1 MPDEGQDLSGYS
13 REMQDKIL
21 AHRAK
26 EVEKKRIEEENKV
39 GNYRT
44 GRTLLAIGMALI
56 MFGGPVGIVA
66 GLFLVF
72 YSISFDSAN
81 LGFGCVAIVIVLFI
95 LIGAF
100 FTMLL

>member
-1 MPDEGQDLSGYS
+1 MPNKEHDISGYS
-13 REMQDKIL
+13 QEIQDKII
-21 AHRAK
+21 
-26 EVEKKRIEEENKV
+26 EKQMKDKRKQEDFRK
-39 GNYRT
+39 

-56 MFGGPVGIVA
+56 MFGGPIGIVA

-81 LGFGCVAIVIVLFI
+81 LGFGCVAIVIVLLM